1 MGLNSAS
8 GAGERRT
15 QLLLALGA
23 AIGIGMAVASMM
35 TLAASRDALEDGVVA
50 RVNDVDIRGNDY
62 LRAVAALASDRRSP
76 LTAGDRRHVL
86 DRLIDEELLVQY
98 GIDLG
103 LVRSDRRV
111 RGDLVSA
118 VLAAQVASVDGY
130 QPTDAEAEA
139 FYAENSE
146 FFALPG
152 RLRLAV
158 LWIRGEPARSDDEA
172 MARAQE
178 ALAAVR
184 AGEPF
189 AEVRERFGDQQ
200 IAPLP
205 DGYLPAA
212 KVRDYVGPTI
222 AARSLDLPVGEVS
235 EPIRA
240 GAGVYLVEVVDR
252 EPRRVPELSAV
263 RGQVDAEMQRRAGDD
278 AVRSTL
284 ERLRREGSVV
294 IAEPL
299 P

>member
-1 MGLNSAS
+1 MDVDSAS
-8 GAGERRT
+8 AGGARRT
-15 QLLLALGA
+15 QVLLALGA
-23 AIGIGMAVASMM
+23 VIGIAAAVASMM
-35 TLAASRDALEDGVVA
+35 TLAAERDALEDGVVA

-76 LTAGDRRHVL
+76 LTADDRRHVL
-86 DRLIDEELLVQY
+86 DRLVDEELLVQY

-158 LWIRGEPARSDDEA
+158 LWIRGEPARSEEEA
-172 MARAQE
+172 MQRAEE

-184 AGEPF
+184 AGQPF
-189 AEVRERFGDQQ
+189 SEVRQRFGDEQ

-205 DGYLPAA
+205 DAYLPAA
-212 KVRDYVGPTI
+212 KVREYVGPTV
-222 AARSLDLPVGEVS
+222 ATRALELPVGGVS

-252 EPRRVPELSAV
+252 EPRRVPELAAV
-263 RGQVDAEMQRRAGDD
+263 RAQVDAEMQRRAGDD

-284 ERLRREGSVV
+284 ERLRREGRVV